1 MFVKNI
7 MRAMTKMVRTKK
19 VYPMINPAKAILLP
33 MSSGFLLHSERAV
46 WPKII
51 AGIKPR
57 GPINIE
63 RHERLKDTTAKTEY
77 LDLGR
82 FVKESISKRVLPSLK
97 KNKGHQF
104 Q

>member
-1 MFVKNI
+1 
-7 MRAMTKMVRTKK
+7 MTKIVRTKK
-19 VYPMINPAKAILLP
+19 VYPMINPASATRPP
-33 MSSGFLLHSERAV
+33 MSLGFLLHSERAA
-46 WPKII
+46 WPKITP
-51 AGIKPR
+51 GIKHK

-63 RHERLKDTTAKTEY
+63 RHEKLKDTTAKTEY

-82 FVKESISKRVLPSLK
+82 FVKESIFERVLPSLK